1 MEQRNYMSNQS
12 SSTDQSLNTSNQ
24 NYPPHNTNNNIYYIN
39 NQLTNKKIMENPKV
53 IRNKLLPQKESVY
66 TIYQQ
71 NKKIFKN
78 NESFNLGPKKQL
90 NDNTSFFSQKP
101 VQTFELNL
109 NINNNNNKVNNL
121 VNIDNQSSAFEICFL
136 AKKKPKKN
144 FKITT
149 LFEIGPNQKPLSFAF
164 YAEKS
169 QDKYNE
175 NKNNN
180 IKNYSSNIIN
190 ELNIQN
196 SSFISNRQIEA
207 NSFVDNEINF
217 LNNSSNKKNELKIMQ
232 NPERKIEVKP
242 KPVLQIMSH
251 SSNKNNIKK
260 LSDRNNSPHINGFS
274 LEESNNNNN
283 EFLKNNLVNI
293 SKSASMIVN
302 NNNNQDM
309 SFISNSKETENL
321 LEMNNINID
330 NNYNNN
336 KNMNYGL
343 FGQSQGLGIGEYLK
357 DKNICSSFGH
367 QIENNNIY
375 NGYIMINSQ
384 LCFNAEKTGKNK
396 NNISGISNNSI
407 NNSINKKSA
416 KKYIKIEYYDT
427 QPVTFDILS
436 EINLEENV
444 ENLNKNNKIYKK
456 DEMKLSYQMYRV
468 EEMEFNTKKEK
479 KVTEENK
486 DNEEKSIEK
495 EENKSFNSNNKKRR
509 KRRKK
514 K

>member
-260 LSDRNNSPHINGFS
+260 LSDSNNSPHINGFS

-283 EFLKNNLVNI
+283 EFLKNNFVNI

-330 NNYNNN
+330 NNN

-444 ENLNKNNKIYKK
+444 DNKIYKK

-495 EENKSFNSNNKKRR
+495 EENKSLNSNNKKRR